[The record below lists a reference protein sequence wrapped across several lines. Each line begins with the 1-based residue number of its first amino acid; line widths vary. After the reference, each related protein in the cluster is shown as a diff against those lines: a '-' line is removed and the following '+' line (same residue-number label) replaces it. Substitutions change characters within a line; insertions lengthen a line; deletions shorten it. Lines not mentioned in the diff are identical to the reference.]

1 MTSDES
7 DHDDQLMELK
17 CWRLLLPWAF
27 FLKLAQNLCK
37 NLLFQTY
44 VLIHQ
49 RPTRFR
55 EMIIL
60 VKSPRSPRIPLR
72 QPPPMDSS
80 GKVWCWHLLLPWA
93 FLLKLHQKLRKNMLF
108 QAYLLIHQ
116 RPTRFGVIIILV
128 K

>member
-1 MTSDES
+1 MTNTESVKTFGQIIDATYLMTSAES
-7 DHDDQLMELK
+7 DHDDQLMEVK

-60 VKSPRSPRIPLR
+60 V
-72 QPPPMDSS
+72 Q
-80 GKVWCWHLLLPWA
+80 
-93 FLLKLHQKLRKNMLF
+93 NE
-108 QAYLLIHQ
+108 
-116 RPTRFGVIIILV
+116 
-128 K
+128 